1 MFCFHSAARQTC
13 GRLGCGLLG
22 VALAVMAAAPG
33 GALASSDRIAPSVIA
48 QGEDGA
54 HAHLPLVQDLATL
67 VDMAWARSPLARQLE
82 GAAREAQVQA
92 DAAGAWFP
100 AAPSLSVGQRSGSR
114 PGQRPLREQEVA
126 LQAPLWRVGQRA
138 ASQHS
143 AEWAQVH
150 AQAAVAAYRLELTR
164 QVRERMAEV
173 ALADLRV
180 RQTRA
185 NLTDLET
192 LEADVKRR
200 VRAGDM
206 AETDALLVRQDVL
219 GAQTEAQQAQLDQME
234 AAHAFHVLVGEARPS
249 GERLEAMLPA
259 ITEADLSQPLE
270 AVHERLN
277 QHPAFVAAQAAAA
290 QQARRREALAGAT
303 RSPWEL
309 GLQHR
314 RDQEADVNRTT
325 QSWGVS
331 VTIPLASDPDRR
343 QAAVAAQTAED
354 VAQAEVNRLR
364 DQLET
369 EWLEAQQGVRHQQA
383 MLANMQAAADA
394 AQVRANWIRK
404 AYTLGEMSLTER
416 LRAEVAL
423 QLASMRVM
431 QQRAWL
437 AKARARLSYAQ
448 GAQP

>member
-1 MFCFHSAARQTC
+1 M
-13 GRLGCGLLG
+13 
-22 VALAVMAAAPG
+22 
-33 GALASSDRIAPSVIA
+33 
-48 QGEDGA
+48 
-54 HAHLPLVQDLATL
+54 
-67 VDMAWARSPLARQLE
+67 
-82 GAAREAQVQA
+82 
-92 DAAGAWFP
+92 
-100 AAPSLSVGQRSGSR
+100 
-114 PGQRPLREQEVA
+114 
-126 LQAPLWRVGQRA
+126 GQRA

-164 QVRERMAEV
+164 QVRERMAEL

-180 RQTRA
+180 RQTQA

-234 AAHAFHVLVGEARPS
+234 AAHAFHVLVGEARPPVNVWKPCCRPS
-249 GERLEAMLPA
+249 ATPTCLCHWKPCANDWISTRPSL
-259 ITEADLSQPLE
+259 
-270 AVHERLN
+270 
-277 QHPAFVAAQAAAA
+277 AAQAAAE
-290 QQARRREALAGAT
+290 QQTRRREALASAT

-325 QSWGVS
+325 SSWGVS
-331 VTIPLASDPDRR
+331 LTIPWPRILIGAKPQWQLKPPR
-343 QAAVAAQTAED
+343 TWPK
-354 VAQAEVNRLR
+354 AEVRRLR

-369 EWLEAQQGVRHQQA
+369 EWLEAQQGVRRQQA
-383 MLANMQAAADA
+383 MLANTQAVADA

-404 AYTLGEMSLTER
+404 TYALGEMSLTER
-416 LRAEVAL
+416 LRGSGATIGLDAGDATTCVVG
-423 QLASMRVM
+423 QG
-431 QQRAWL
+431 QG
-437 AKARARLSYAQ
+437 RLSYAQ